1 MRRGQRAAAG
11 GVPVSRKGSGC
22 FFLLR
27 ALSVPLST
35 SLGLSFLYSPAE
47 MVSVV
52 PSSVLSGCEECEKD
66 ARVKRAPNCEKN
78 K

>member
-11 GVPVSRKGSGC
+11 GVPVSRKGSGS

-52 PSSVLSGCEECEKD
+52 P
-66 ARVKRAPNCEKN
+66 
-78 K
+78 